1 MAARKQTLTAP
12 MYGLL
17 SREAYNAI
25 VALYERLKASS
36 NPRHRPPSLDS
47 FALQLHIAHAM
58 VTLKTLDPKRKI
70 RGDIAKQVAKH
81 YGVSE
86 TWVFAARASL
96 DSKLRAAIEVLA
108 REDVKYALRF
118 ADPSAVEDWR
128 KEERQITDAS

>member
-47 FALQLHIAHAM
+47 FALQLHIADAM

-86 TWVFAARASL
+86 GWVFAARTSL
-96 DSKLRAAIEVLA
+96 NANLRASIEIKA
-108 REDVKYALRF
+108 KNDVEAALRF
-118 ADPSAVEDWR
+118 ADPSVVEDWR
-128 KEERQITDAS
+128 KSERQLTDAT

>member
-1 MAARKQTLTAP
+1 
-12 MYGLL
+12 MYGVL
-17 SREAYNAI
+17 SREGYDAI
-25 VALYERLKASS
+25 VALYDRLKASP
-36 NPRHRPPSLDS
+36 NPPHRPPSLDS
-47 FALQLHIAHAM
+47 FGQKLYIVHA
-58 VTLKTLDPKRKI
+58 VATLKALDPARKI